1 MTNSLGQ
8 WLKERCEAEGLS
20 LRQAAARIG
29 VSHGTIAKIIE
40 GASPSPQTI
49 RRLVRAFAVQNA
61 ERLVLEDR
69 LLVLAGYRTP
79 REDEEVSCRPG
90 SSDRMKLDESKVTGR

>member
-8 WLKERCEAEGLS
+8 WLKERCEIEGLS
-20 LRQAAARIG
+20 LRQAAAKVG
-29 VSHGTIAKIIE
+29 VSHGTIAKIMY

-49 RRLVRAFAVQNA
+49 RRLVRAFAFEDA
-61 ERLVLEDR
+61 ERLALEDR

-79 REDEEVSCRPG
+79 RPGEKAEEA
-90 SSDRMKLDESKVTGR
+90 TGHVHR